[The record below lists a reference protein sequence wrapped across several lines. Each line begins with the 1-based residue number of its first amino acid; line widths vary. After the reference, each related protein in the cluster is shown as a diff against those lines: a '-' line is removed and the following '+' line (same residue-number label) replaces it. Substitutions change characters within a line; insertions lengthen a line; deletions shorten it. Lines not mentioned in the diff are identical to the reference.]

1 MKTERISLCL
11 IFILCNVLVLN
22 AQETIHISL
31 GDREDA
37 TCEIRETLMK
47 SRSDQVKIIFERG
60 VYYCLPDYANEKY
73 CVISNH
79 GNGTKKILFSLANY
93 KTIEIIGNG
102 ATLLFHGE

>member
-60 VYYCLPDYANEKY
+60 VYYCLSDYANENIVLYPIMEMGLKRY
-73 CVISNH
+73 CF
-79 GNGTKKILFSLANY
+79 L
-93 KTIEIIGNG
+93 
-102 ATLLFHGE
+102 

>member
-60 VYYCLPDYANEKY
+60 VYYCLSDYANEKY
-73 CVISNH
+73 CVI
-79 GNGTKKILFSLANY
+79 KQ
-93 KTIEIIGNG
+93 
-102 ATLLFHGE
+102 

>member
-60 VYYCLPDYANEKY
+60 SIIVCRITLMKNIVLYPIMEMGLKRYCFL
-73 CVISNH
+73 
-79 GNGTKKILFSLANY
+79 
-93 KTIEIIGNG
+93 
-102 ATLLFHGE
+102 